1 MPAARTEPSAATRIT
16 FGSKATSS
24 TAWGGKADVTAD
36 VNFTDVAAWAAEAGF
51 GVSPLETQGA
61 FLERHVKRAA
71 ARAAREP
78 ALAFLLDPRGAG
90 SAFKALELRKG

>member
-1 MPAARTEPSAATRIT
+1 MRIT
-16 FGSKATSS
+16 SGCRGRSS
-24 TAWGGKADVTAD
+24 IAGAGKADITAD

-51 GVSPLETQGA
+51 SVSPLETQGE
-61 FLERHVKRAA
+61 FLERHVKGAA

-90 SAFKALELRKG
+90 VGFKALELRRGA